1 MNAPDGNPVTVMF
14 VILAQNQTDHLAI
27 LSKLVGL
34 FKKEE
39 FKNLMNIHASEEKIV
54 AAIKK
59 MA

>member
-1 MNAPDGNPVTVMF
+1 MCQHKMSINFDRNNSQVMYESF
-14 VILAQNQTDHLAI
+14 IGADAESLLD
-27 LSKLVGL
+27 
-34 FKKEE
+34 KKEE